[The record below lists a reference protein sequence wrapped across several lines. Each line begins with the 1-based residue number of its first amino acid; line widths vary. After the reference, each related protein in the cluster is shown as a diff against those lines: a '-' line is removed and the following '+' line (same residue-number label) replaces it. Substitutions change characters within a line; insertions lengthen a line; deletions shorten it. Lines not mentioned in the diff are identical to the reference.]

1 MVLRSDSPRQ
11 NAAVPDL
18 QQLLTLC
25 PLGEGR
31 FSSMAAQTNRN
42 QFIFGG
48 QLLAQALYAALQT
61 VSDRQPHALHA
72 SFELPASAIRP
83 LVYQVREGH
92 DGRSLSHRRIMAFQ
106 SGNTVLSADASFSAP
121 GDGFQHQSGW
131 RAEPPVPESLP
142 TLAAVA
148 ACYETQVSEHGRG
161 RLTTYPQLEIR
172 PIEVREHLLLQP
184 GNPASR
190 IWIRARGDMP
200 TGQSGWAAVLTYLSD
215 YLLINAALI
224 PHVSDMPNEHLFVAS
239 LNHAMWFHLP
249 ADPSQWLL
257 YETESSWAGQGR
269 ALIHGRFFSEAGQL
283 VASVVQEAMIRIR
296 KHSAQRS

>member
-1 MVLRSDSPRQ
+1 MVLRNDSPRQ

-61 VSDRQPHALHA
+61 VSDRLPHALHA

-106 SGNTVLSADASFSAP
+106 SGNTVLSADASFSAT

-224 PHVSDMPNEHLFVAS
+224 PHVSDMPHEHLFVAS

-249 ADPSQWLL
+249 ADPSRWLL

-269 ALIHGRFFSEAGQL
+269 ALIHGRFYSEAGQL
-283 VASVVQEAMIRIR
+283 VASVVQEAMIRTR